1 MPICFLMLTLCTE
14 LNAKDVLI
22 INYTH

>member
-1 MPICFLMLTLCTE
+1 MLTLCTE